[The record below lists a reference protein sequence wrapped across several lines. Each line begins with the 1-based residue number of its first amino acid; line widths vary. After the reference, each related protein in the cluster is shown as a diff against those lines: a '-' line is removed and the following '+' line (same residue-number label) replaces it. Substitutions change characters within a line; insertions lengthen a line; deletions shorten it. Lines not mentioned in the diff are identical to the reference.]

1 MNNHRTWEKRLA
13 AERHLRNTS
22 IQLKHQRA
30 SHKVRRGL
38 YLYRKVTIS
47 KFKFSLVIR
56 FRLFPS
62 PYIPTR
68 GVKLPPRPHLP
79 LYLRNHKRW
88 SYALLWLFLNMAGLQ
103 NGVFTGSTCV
113 TKNPRWRRGN
123 WKWVVDWHWSK
134 FQHHVSSSTS
144 PETWFQQLCAY
155 FRGHGDQW
163 HQWIIHTESMKTGNR
178 YNCRQ
183 TGSSYISGNRRAR

>member
-1 MNNHRTWEKRLA
+1 MCTAIFVRTNDLHYYWASEPSHDTDVLRL
-13 AERHLRNTS
+13 S
-22 IQLKHQRA
+22 
-30 SHKVRRGL
+30 VRRTTFFWINRL
-38 YLYRKVTIS
+38 TTKVKVACCTTRYA
-47 KFKFSLVIR
+47 FLN
-56 FRLFPS
+56 

-79 LYLRNHKRW
+79 LYLRNHERW

-103 NGVFTGSTCV
+103 NSVFTGSTCV
-113 TKNPRWRRGN
+113 TKNPRWRLGN

-144 PETWFQQLCAY
+144 PETWYQQLCAY

-163 HQWIIHTESMKTGNR
+163 HQCIIHTESMKTGNR